1 MAAGE
6 ALPADDFA
14 SVALS
19 PSAGSSSRGGRMSS
33 DAAQQQ
39 LLSAARVSSALSG
52 CGVRARSASGSSAR
66 RPACLRRS
74 LARSRPGGRPAWR
87 CRATSRRLGPRVPL
101 APAPCVRSWGL
112 GRLQEMLRSASASAA
127 RRAARMAVPRD
138 IEASASTRAACA
150 HSARSRP
157 ICAGVWGDSY
167 SYSWWMDVCVHAGR
181 WRRGSGGTSARTTGA
196 SGSQDVRRPA
206 AGC

>member
-1 MAAGE
+1 MVLRGWVILVKKDAARLGSTSSGPQQAAYNVTTTVILPQRTAASGRQRADSSGE
-6 ALPADDFA
+6 RATAAWAQMQP
-14 SVALS
+14 
-19 PSAGSSSRGGRMSS
+19 SSSSS
-33 DAAQQQ
+33 TSSSCS
-39 LLSAARVSSALSG
+39 SAASS
-52 CGVRARSASGSSAR
+52 
-66 RPACLRRS
+66 
-74 LARSRPGGRPAWR
+74 
-87 CRATSRRLGPRVPL
+87 
-101 APAPCVRSWGL
+101 
-112 GRLQEMLRSASASAA
+112 SASASAA